1 MPDKKILLIDDD
13 MVNLRI
19 GLDALKEQYQVFTA
33 LSGEKISNILDKCIP
48 DLILLDIEMPKMNGF
63 EVFEMLKSNPK
74 TSSIPVI
81 FLTSSDSLE
90 YEKRSFAMG
99 AADYMRKPYY
109 PPFLC
114 KRIGLH
120 FQISQINRQKLD
132 YEKKFQLSQA
142 GFADLQSRL
151 LKTVIELIERRDEA
165 GEGHVERTKKYI
177 EVLLDVMIKNNI
189 YSDVVATWEKDLV
202 LQSSMLYDLGKVSIR
217 DDILLKPEK
226 LEEHEYSV
234 IKNHT
239 LMGVKIIDDIR
250 SEITGNSQETHILN
264 FAKEFAGYHHEKW
277 DGTGYPNGLKGYNI
291 PLPGRLMAIVDVYD
305 ALISKRSYKRSYTP
319 EEAAQIISHG
329 KGKHFDP
336 ILVDVFLSVADKFS
350 RIVQQGNGIR
360 SNGNCLAGIL

>member
-1 MPDKKILLIDDD
+1 MSDKKILIIDDD
-13 MVNLRI
+13 IVNLKI
-19 GLDALKEQYQVFTA
+19 GFNALSGQYQVFTI
-33 LSGEKISNILDKCIP
+33 LSGKKIDNVLDKCIP
-48 DLILLDIEMPKMNGF
+48 DLILLDIEMPGMDGF
-63 EVFEMLKSNPK
+63 EVFEMLKANPM
-74 TSSIPVI
+74 TASIPVI

-90 YEKRSFAMG
+90 HEKQSFSMG
-99 AADYMRKPYY
+99 AADYIRKPYY

-120 FQISQINRQKLD
+120 FQGDLLYRQKLE
-132 YEKKFQLSQA
+132 YEKKLLLSRA
-142 GFADLQSRL
+142 GIADLQSRL
-151 LKTVIELIERRDEA
+151 LKTVIELIERRDEV
-165 GEGHVERTKKYI
+165 GEGHVERTRKYI

-217 DDILLKPEK
+217 DDILFKSEK
-226 LEEHEYSV
+226 LEEHEYSA

-250 SEITGNSQETHILN
+250 SEITANSRETNILN
-264 FAKEFAGYHHEKW
+264 FAKEFAEYHHEKW

-305 ALISKRSYKRSYTP
+305 ALISKRSYKESYTP

-329 KGKHFDP
+329 KGTHFDP
-336 ILVDVFLSVADKFS
+336 VLVDVFLSVADKF
-350 RIVQQGNGIR
+350 RNIVQQGNSIR
-360 SNGNCLAGIL
+360 PAAIL